1 MFCDIDT
8 LLCDVCICWIYWYIT
23 ITTLYNTIQKK
34 QNNISS
40 YVYCIYIYN
49 TLHMYIYYPPQK
61 KITQLQLIT
70 VDWIWDL
77 DYHFLSF
84 LWVTNMYSMYN
95 SVYMLHIY
103 IYICKY
109 IYIQLYIY
117 IYLHPHE
124 VSGVL
129 TLNHWLYLYIII
141 LYITIITQSVAIP
154 ITPPLYPHY
163 IPIQP
168 MISLISHYTSYL
180 VGCVPIFC

>member
-23 ITTLYNTIQKK
+23 ILTLYNTIQKK

-40 YVYCIYIYN
+40 YVYCIYIYIIPFIC
-49 TLHMYIYYPPQK
+49 TYTTPPK

-95 SVYMLHIY
+95 SVCMLHIY

-109 IYIQLYIY
+109 IYIQLY